1 MASDGCEMN
10 CPRDGAMPILSR
22 ATAEKLMAHIDGSRR
37 DELLWESIK
46 WLARSEPGHR
56 IYTTSI
62 GGVEYGE
69 GLKADI
75 AVETGAIASSP
86 CPFYR
91 EGGCLV
97 CGEDPCYDQA
107 AEWGKA
113 PYGWLP
119 LHFAVGWAR
128 DRVQRL
134 VQLGIIPDAK
144 VVYLTRNTAFPTR
157 SPNGLVSVV

>member
-1 MASDGCEMN
+1 
-10 CPRDGAMPILSR
+10 MPIPSKAR
-22 ATAEKLMAHIDGSRR
+22 AEELMSQLGGSRR

-46 WLARSEPGHR
+46 WLVRKELGHR
-56 IYTTSI
+56 VYTTSTD
-62 GGVEYGE
+62 GTEYDE
-69 GLKADI
+69 WMKADI
-75 AVETGAIASSP
+75 AVETAAIASSP

-97 CGEDPCYDQA
+97 CGEEPCYDQA

-128 DRVQRL
+128 DRVKRL
-134 VQLGIIPDAK
+134 VELGIVPDAK